1 MLDKLLRRLH
11 LRPEEERE
19 TEGERAHEREA
30 DARSF
35 MVDGKG
41 IAPDGGLIEVDESD
55 LERPSFEDPAS

>member
-1 MLDKLLRRLH
+1 VLDKLLRRLG

-30 DARSF
+30 DARAF

-41 IAPDGGLIEVDESD
+41 LTGDGGLIEVDESD
-55 LERPSFEDPAS
+55 LRRPAFEDPAS